1 MSLKHTAFPESSQTI
16 FPSHIGKEKEK
27 LKYSTKHRCCSREGS
42 FFPPWVCVSV
52 CGGGTAVECGKII
65 NYSTCMQQCSRC
77 AELLLLLSQ
86 QTLRQD
92 YRNYAHIR
100 YVTVLKT
107 CHLKNKCISTG
118 TLGIPFYNTLYVF
131 FFFYAIRG
139 STRQITRLLK
149 QVWIDCNSVH
159 ILHLWLKRVFDS
171 TKKSLSSNIWCVKHA
186 DNGLLCVYQ
195 HACVIDGGF
204 YNHLQ
209 HLAGKC
215 MKVQASL
222 TLQPSRFR
230 LSYL

>member
-16 FPSHIGKEKEK
+16 FPFHMGKEKEK

-65 NYSTCMQQCSRC
+65 NYSTGMQQCSRC

-107 CHLKNKCISTG
+107 CDWKNKCISTG
-118 TLGIPFYNTLYVF
+118 TLGIPFIPPCMAF
-131 FFFYAIRG
+131 FSFLLCKQRIDA
-139 STRQITRLLK
+139 SNPRLLK
-149 QVWIDCNSVH
+149 QVWIDCNSEH
-159 ILHLWLKRVFDS
+159 ILHLWLKRVFDL
-171 TKKSLSSNIWCVKHA
+171 TKK
-186 DNGLLCVYQ
+186 GY
-195 HACVIDGGF
+195 
-204 YNHLQ
+204 LQ
-209 HLAGKC
+209 ISG
-215 MKVQASL
+215 V
-222 TLQPSRFR
+222 
-230 LSYL
+230 